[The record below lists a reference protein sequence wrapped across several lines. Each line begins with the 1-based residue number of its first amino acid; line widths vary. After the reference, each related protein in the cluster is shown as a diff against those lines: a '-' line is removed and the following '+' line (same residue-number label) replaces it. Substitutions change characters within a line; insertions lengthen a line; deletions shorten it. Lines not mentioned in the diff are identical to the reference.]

1 MVSVGGDRGARWAL
15 MGGVELRWQVLVAL
29 GEPGVGVT
37 TGCMVLPAHY
47 TYTGLFKVQLED
59 TGTCSAPLLRESPS
73 DANCLLLLC

>member
-15 MGGVELRWQVLVAL
+15 MGGGELRWQVLVAL

-47 TYTGLFKVQLED
+47 ITLLVGWKTGKLE
-59 TGTCSAPLLRESPS
+59 TAEAWRGGHGESQG
-73 DANCLLLLC
+73 